1 LSKGGY
7 SYERGRDRTGRIDT
21 RTRLSQIGYCSS
33 MELVNSKAVKVARVG
48 RAAPRHLNPMEATIA
63 RVAQAKAAQ
72 AKAAQAKAA
81 QAKAA
86 QAKAAVLTTTRT
98 ICPGRSDRVAITG
111 ARAATDHI
119 YIEVIP
125 NVKTKT
131 SETHG
136 LSCASAYTI
145 RNVSGDIA

>member
-1 LSKGGY
+1 
-7 SYERGRDRTGRIDT
+7 
-21 RTRLSQIGYCSS
+21 

-48 RAAPRHLNPMEATIA
+48 RAAPHHLNPMEAAIA
-63 RVAQAKAAQ
+63 RVAQARVAQARVAQ
-72 AKAAQAKAA
+72 AKEAQAKEA
-81 QAKAA
+81 QAKEA
-86 QAKAAVLTTTRT
+86 QAKEAQAKEAVLTTTRT

-111 ARAATDHI
+111 GRAATDRI
-119 YIEVIP
+119 YIEVIQ

>member
-1 LSKGGY
+1 
-7 SYERGRDRTGRIDT
+7 
-21 RTRLSQIGYCSS
+21 

-48 RAAPRHLNPMEATIA
+48 RAAPHRLNPMEAAIA
-63 RVAQAKAAQ
+63 RVAQARVAQARVAQARVAQARVAQ
-72 AKAAQAKAA
+72 AKEAQAKE
-81 QAKAA
+81 
-86 QAKAAVLTTTRT
+86 AVLTTMRT

-111 ARAATDHI
+111 GRAATDRI
-119 YIEVIP
+119 YIEVIQ

-136 LSCASAYTI
+136 LSCASGYTI